1 MRYTGPKNRLS
12 RREGLDLGLKTPG
25 SKAHAS
31 LLKKINVLPG
41 QHGTRKRR
49 KFSERGSQLREK
61 QKLRFMFGISE
72 KQLKKYFKQA
82 IRKKGNTGQFLVEF
96 LERRLDNI
104 VYRLGMTPTRASARQ
119 LVNHGHVKV
128 NDRKNTIPSAQIKVN
143 DIITFCKEETA
154 KIPYVEAMLN
164 NKDIILPNWL
174 ERKGTVGK
182 VKAIPPKDDIE
193 KQIILREIIEYYS
206 R

>member
-1 MRYTGPKNRLS
+1 MRYRGPKNRLS

-61 QKLRFMFGISE
+61 QKLRFMFGVSE
-72 KQLKKYFKQA
+72 KQLKRYFKQA
-82 IRKKGNTGQFLVEF
+82 IRKKGNTAQFLVEF

-104 VYRLGMTPTRASARQ
+104 VYRLGMAPTRAAARQ
-119 LVNHGHVKV
+119 LVNHGHIKV
-128 NDRKNTIPSAQIKVN
+128 NDRRNNIPSAQLKPG
-143 DIITFCKEETA
+143 DIVTFYREKTT
-154 KIPYVEAMLN
+154 KIPYIETMLG
-164 NKDIILPNWL
+164 NKDIIMADWL

-182 VKAIPPKDDIE
+182 VKTIPTKDDIE
-193 KQIILREIIEYYS
+193 KQITLREIIEYYS

>member
-1 MRYTGPKNRLS
+1 LS

-25 SKAHAS
+25 SKSHAS

-41 QHGTRKRR
+41 QHGTRRRR

-82 IRKKGNTGQFLVEF
+82 IRKKGNTAQFLVEF

-119 LVNHGHVKV
+119 LVNHGHIKV
-128 NDRKNTIPSAQIKVN
+128 NDKKNTIPSAQLKVD
-143 DIITFCKEETA
+143 DIVAFRKEETA
-154 KIPYVEAMLN
+154 KIPYVEAMLS
-164 NKDIILPNWL
+164 NKDIILPSWL

-182 VKAIPPKDDIE
+182 VKAIPTKDDIE
-193 KQIILREIIEYYS
+193 KQITLRVIIEYYS

>member
-1 MRYTGPKNRLS
+1 MS

-41 QHGTRKRR
+41 QHGTSRKRR

-82 IRKKGNTGQFLVEF
+82 IRKKGNTAQFLVEF

-119 LVNHGHVKV
+119 LVNHGHIKV
-128 NDRKNTIPSAQIKVN
+128 NDKKYTIPSAQLKVD
-143 DIITFCKEETA
+143 DIVAFYKEKTA
-154 KIPYVEAMLN
+154 KIPYIEAMLT
-164 NKDIILPNWL
+164 NKDIILPSWL

-182 VKAIPPKDDIE
+182 VKAIPTKDDIE
-193 KQIILREIIEYYS
+193 KQITLREIIEYYS

>member
-1 MRYTGPKNRLS
+1 MS

-25 SKAHAS
+25 SKSHAS

-41 QHGTRKRR
+41 QHGTRRRR

-82 IRKKGNTGQFLVEF
+82 IRKKGNTAQFLVEF

-119 LVNHGHVKV
+119 LVNHGHIKV
-128 NDRKNTIPSAQIKVN
+128 NDKKNTIPSAQLKVD
-143 DIITFCKEETA
+143 DIVAFRKEETA
-154 KIPYVEAMLN
+154 KIPYVEAMLS
-164 NKDIILPNWL
+164 NKDIILPSWL

-182 VKAIPPKDDIE
+182 VKAIPTKDDIE
-193 KQIILREIIEYYS
+193 KQITLRVIIEYYS